1 MCIRDSVKES
11 TELLTKS
18 GLNFIGNVEGNDLI
32 SGTADVVVCDGF
44 VGNVVLKL
52 IEGLGKGLSNQLH
65 SALSG
70 KIPGELLDGLMQELY
85 KNNNV
90 VDARGGGPI
99 FGVNGVSI
107 IGHGSATAGTVQRA
121 VGTARMCIE
130 TKLIVEMLAQ
140 VKRVRAKTT

>member
-1 MCIRDSVKES
+1 M
-11 TELLTKS
+11 TKS
-18 GLNFIGNVEGNDLI
+18 GLNFIGNVEGNDLV

-70 KIPGELLDGLMQELY
+70 KIQGELLDGLMQELY

-90 VDARGGGPI
+90 VDAR
-99 FGVNGVSI
+99 
-107 IGHGSATAGTVQRA
+107 
-121 VGTARMCIE
+121 
-130 TKLIVEMLAQ
+130 
-140 VKRVRAKTT
+140 